1 MAWHRGFMG
10 GDDTIFTG
18 TCNVRADK
26 NNEIGDDDDD
36 DIANAVSD
44 GVYSLTHSS
53 QRVGGNEDKR
63 CIAGKFLAY
72 GKLIFL
78 IFVFNAQ

>member
-1 MAWHRGFMG
+1 MQR
-10 GDDTIFTG
+10 I
-18 TCNVRADK
+18 RADK

-36 DIANAVSD
+36 DDIANALLAM
-44 GVYSLTHSS
+44 GYIHSLTP
-53 QRVGGNEDKR
+53 VIDGGNEDKR

>member
-1 MAWHRGFMG
+1 MVAWHKGLWAEMIRYSQVYVQRIKI
-10 GDDTIFTG
+10 T
-18 TCNVRADK
+18 RSK
-26 NNEIGDDDDD
+26 DDD

-53 QRVGGNEDKR
+53 HRDGGNEDKR

-78 IFVFNAQ
+78 IFGFNAQ